1 MKKLSIIGRDYP
13 TEQDLMGYYNA
24 GPHEVLGQTGRF
36 RGWPKQTSFGRSLL
50 FVAY

>member
-24 GPHEVLGQTGRF
+24 GPHEVLGQNWALSR
-36 RGWPKQTSFGRSLL
+36 
-50 FVAY
+50 VA